1 MGPSVVVVTEN
12 DPAELP
18 RCEAKRLADM
28 LWATRD
34 QLVAGLTDSNLLAA
48 NPTLT
53 PTTEVPLV
61 SVWCLFPQRTRKTTR
76 NQRDS
81 RENP

>member
-18 RCEAKRLADM
+18 RREANRLADM

-34 QLVAGLTDSNLLAA
+34 QLVVALLIQNLLAA

-53 PTTEVPLV
+53 PTTEVRLV
-61 SVWCLFPQRTRKTTR
+61 SVWCLFPQRTR
-76 NQRDS
+76 
-81 RENP
+81 

>member
-1 MGPSVVVVTEN
+1 MGPSVVVVTDN
-12 DPAELP
+12 DPELP
-18 RCEAKRLADM
+18 RREAKRLADM

-34 QLVAGLTDSNLLAA
+34 QLVAGLTDSNLLAV

-53 PTTEVPLV
+53 PTTEVRLV
-61 SVWCLFPQRTRKTTR
+61 SVWCLFPQRTRETTMNR
-76 NQRDS
+76 RDS